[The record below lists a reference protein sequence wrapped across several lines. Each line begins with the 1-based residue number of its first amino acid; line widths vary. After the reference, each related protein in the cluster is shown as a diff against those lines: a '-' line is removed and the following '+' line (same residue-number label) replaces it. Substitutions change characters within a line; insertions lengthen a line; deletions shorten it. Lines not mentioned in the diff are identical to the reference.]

1 MEENLKQ
8 EEIQTEENQ
17 TEEKVDFEKKIEQLE
32 KEVADWKKE
41 YSIKL
46 ADFENYK
53 KRINKDLEEFKK
65 YANEKIILK
74 TLESLDVL
82 NSAVK
87 SSKESKDIDAL
98 ISGIEM
104 IISNMNLVLKE
115 EGVELIEAENEK
127 YDPYLHQ
134 ALLTDTK
141 EDVEN
146 EVVLEV
152 LQNGYK
158 LKGKV
163 IRPAMV
169 KINKK

>member
-17 TEEKVDFEKKIEQLE
+17 KEEKIDFEKKIEQLE
-32 KEVADWKKE
+32 KELVDWKKE

-82 NSAVK
+82 NSAVIA
-87 SSKESKDIDAL
+87 SKESKDMDSL

-104 IISNMNLVLKE
+104 IISNMNTVLKE
-115 EGVELIEAENEK
+115 EGVELIESENQK

-134 ALLTDTK
+134 ALLTDFK

-146 EVVLEV
+146 EVILEV